1 MTSNAT
7 STAGPVPP
15 LPPPDTFPEKDR
27 VTIHTDGSCI
37 GNPGPG
43 GWAVVICRGK
53 KRRELTGGEDAATS
67 NRMELLA
74 AINALEHL
82 RRPLPVTLCT
92 DSIYVRN
99 GITAWLPDWKARGW
113 KTAAGQPVKNADLWE
128 RLELAAARHRVRWVW
143 VKGHAGN
150 PANERADAL
159 AKQEARRRA
168 AVAGAA

>member
-15 LPPPDTFPEKDR
+15 QPSADAFPEEAR

-53 KRRELTGGEDAATS
+53 DRKELTGGEDATTS

-92 DSIYVRN
+92 DSIYVLN
-99 GITAWLPDWKARGW
+99 GITEWLPDWKARGW
-113 KTAAGQPVKNADLWE
+113 KTAAGKPVKNADLWE
-128 RLELAAARHRVRWVW
+128 RLEQAAARHRVEWVW

-150 PANERADAL
+150 ASNERADAL
-159 AKQEARRRA
+159 AKEEARRRA
-168 AVAGAA
+168 TGAGAT